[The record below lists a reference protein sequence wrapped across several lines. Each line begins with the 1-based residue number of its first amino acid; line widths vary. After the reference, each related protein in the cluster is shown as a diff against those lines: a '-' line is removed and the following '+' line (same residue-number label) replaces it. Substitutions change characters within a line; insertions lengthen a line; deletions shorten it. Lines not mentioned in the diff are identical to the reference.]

1 MRSDVYTAIIDHHDG
16 RTYVLPG
23 DWRHITMSDSA
34 RYGVIGY
41 YCGRDSL
48 LRALAAALAHDEASA
63 N

>member
-23 DWRHITMSDSA
+23 DWRSTVTLGGTQ
-34 RYGVIGY
+34 YTVIGY